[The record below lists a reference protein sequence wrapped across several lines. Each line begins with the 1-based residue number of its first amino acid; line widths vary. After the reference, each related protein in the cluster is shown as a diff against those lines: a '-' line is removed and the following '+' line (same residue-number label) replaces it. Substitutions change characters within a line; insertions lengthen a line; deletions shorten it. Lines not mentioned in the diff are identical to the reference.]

1 MIAVDV
7 STVKLYDR
15 SDIKETVKVL
25 MYLRIILYTS
35 CKDAVSESENEN
47 HYCEAIDVAIEWLQR
62 IERGEI
68 K

>member
-7 STVKLYDR
+7 STIRLYDR
-15 SDIKETVKVL
+15 LDIKETVKVL
-25 MYLRIILYTS
+25 VS